1 MTTHERFITS
11 VERALDESKPRL
23 TQAESVVEAL
33 ICAAMLRGFID
44 CTNVYMNAVANT
56 ENRIECER
64 VRKMLDRQT
73 YDIYQLLADRFTEL
87 GEPEEIMHIIKK
99 ARDHYRE

>member
-23 TQAESVVEAL
+23 TQAESVDEAM
-33 ICAAMLRGFID
+33 ICAAMLSGFID
-44 CTNVYMNAVANT
+44 CTNVYMNAADNT

-64 VRKMLDRQT
+64 VRKMLDGQMH
-73 YDIYQLLADRFTEL
+73 DIYQLLANKFTEL
-87 GEPEEIMHIIKK
+87 GAPEEIVHITKK